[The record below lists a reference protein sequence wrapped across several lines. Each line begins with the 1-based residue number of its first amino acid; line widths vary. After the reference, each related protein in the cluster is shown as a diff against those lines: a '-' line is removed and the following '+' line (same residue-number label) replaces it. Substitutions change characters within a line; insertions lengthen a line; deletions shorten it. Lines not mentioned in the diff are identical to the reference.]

1 MKMPNSPQNDE
12 SKPGTMDEGESGSQ
26 KGNVAGLPEGDDT
39 NNNITS
45 IGIAGQGF
53 GINKS
58 PTLGVSGK
66 LGMTMQQF
74 EMEDENS
81 IDYDADDVQN
91 YSTKAGRDRKN
102 MKRKKIPDWR
112 DDHNFFQALLKR
124 KLRSNDYRTL
134 IWFTIVHVLVIIL
147 FFFELF
153 TVEGHEDP
161 MISTTLLHFVWC
173 SMAMMGKVFGM
184 KKMSYPEV
192 ILLVLA
198 YVLIYC
204 VGTFYFLSIYD
215 MELLRTNESKLTP
228 EEIIKKA

>member
-1 MKMPNSPQNDE
+1 M
-12 SKPGTMDEGESGSQ
+12 
-26 KGNVAGLPEGDDT
+26 AGLPEDDDT
-39 NNNITS
+39 QNNITS
-45 IGIAGQGF
+45 LGIAGQGF

-58 PTLGVSGK
+58 PTIGVSGK

-74 EMEDENS
+74 EMEDDES

-91 YSTKAGRDRKN
+91 YSSKAGRDRKN
-102 MKRKKIPDWR
+102 MKRKKIADWR
-112 DDHNFFQALLKR
+112 DEYSFFSAFYNR

-147 FFFELF
+147 FIFELF
-153 TVEGHEDP
+153 AVEGHEDP

-192 ILLVLA
+192 ILLILA
-198 YVLIYC
+198 YVLIYV
-204 VGTFYFLSIYD
+204 VGTIYFLTIYD
-215 MELLRTNESKLTP
+215 MELLRTNESNLTP
-228 EEIIKKA
+228 EEIVTKA